1 MTSRSLCQWLS
12 LLLLSCS
19 TVLGTQAQEL
29 SVNPIASPEPIEAS
43 PASVNGEEE
52 DSTASLL
59 DNLSRTLVKE
69 TSVAISPVI
78 GLSYLL
84 LTGDKSVE
92 DLKPG
97 IWVVIVLLGATLL
110 KDVGGTFV
118 PGILKKPLDALDFFQ
133 NQGLGAVCAA
143 LFVPDLY
150 QSLYAILES
159 MPSQADPNSPILAAS
174 AAGSG
179 SNMLEL
185 LAMPLSI
192 ACFLAVWLLSNCINV
207 LILMSPFS
215 TVDICLK
222 GVKVTALGAIAGLS
236 AVDPLIGAGLS
247 VLIILFAFYLSGKA
261 FRLYWFG
268 MIFAGDLILRRHK
281 RFQPKGG
288 SVRAFLDQE
297 IQDVPSRTY
306 GTLKATDSPNTY
318 QFNYRPWLLFTQRT
332 IDIRYD
338 QPLKL
343 GRGLIHLSI
352 ETTES
357 DNDLDTQFHL
367 APRYNTHEEALA
379 KQLNMTVVD
388 VGIRRG
394 LKYAVTWVKSAMR
407 FNRKSSHV
415 VV

>member
-247 VLIILFAFYLSGKA
+247 VLIILFAFYTA
-261 FRLYWFG
+261 
-268 MIFAGDLILRRHK
+268 AHQDL
-281 RFQPKGG
+281 
-288 SVRAFLDQE
+288 
-297 IQDVPSRTY
+297 
-306 GTLKATDSPNTY
+306 
-318 QFNYRPWLLFTQRT
+318 
-332 IDIRYD
+332 
-338 QPLKL
+338 
-343 GRGLIHLSI
+343 
-352 ETTES
+352 
-357 DNDLDTQFHL
+357 
-367 APRYNTHEEALA
+367 
-379 KQLNMTVVD
+379 
-388 VGIRRG
+388 
-394 LKYAVTWVKSAMR
+394 
-407 FNRKSSHV
+407 
-415 VV
+415 